1 MEHIV
6 VIKKNLSI
14 FSFVTTL
21 IGKSLFS
28 VKMNYQPNDLIYFNN
43 FYVTRFCKPWN
54 YITMCI
60 DIRET
65 IFIV

>member
-1 MEHIV
+1 MIIEKTYHF
-6 VIKKNLSI
+6 

-28 VKMNYQPNDLIYFNN
+28 VKMNYQPNHLIYFNN
-43 FYVTRFCKPWN
+43 FYVTRFRKPWA
-54 YITMCI
+54 YITMFI
-60 DIRET
+60 DISET